1 MKSGDP
7 CPNCNTPHRP
17 TPAHRYLMPAV
28 DAAAVAIGVVAGIL
42 NHGDPHDPRARKDDG
57 YINIKCRTR
66 GEQFPVQT

>member
-1 MKSGDP
+1 
-7 CPNCNTPHRP
+7 
-17 TPAHRYLMPAV
+17 MPAV

-66 GEQFPVQT
+66 GEQYPITP